1 MTPYGEKTAPKL
13 TRFFKNTLIFLV
25 DIFFRCGKGTN
36 FYIRPAKLRFDYAV
50 RISAAEVLRKKDAN
64 QTTRIFAKNSLNT
77 HFLTFLIIFRPFLP
91 NW

>member
-1 MTPYGEKTAPKL
+1 MIHKEVLEPGELKSRRL
-13 TRFFKNTLIFLV
+13 
-25 DIFFRCGKGTN
+25 G
-36 FYIRPAKLRFDYAV
+36 KLRFDYAV

-64 QTTRIFAKNSLNT
+64 QTTRIFANNSLNT